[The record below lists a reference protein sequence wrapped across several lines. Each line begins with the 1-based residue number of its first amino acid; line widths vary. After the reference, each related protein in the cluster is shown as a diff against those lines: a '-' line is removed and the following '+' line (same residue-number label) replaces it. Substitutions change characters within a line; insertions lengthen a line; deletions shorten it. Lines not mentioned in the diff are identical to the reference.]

1 MSLGMKKGKWITG
14 CRKIGDLRARTKRML
29 SPSKEIGIA
38 LRIVRNVGWEGRAH
52 LSFPVSEY
60 L

>member
-1 MSLGMKKGKWITG
+1 
-14 CRKIGDLRARTKRML
+14 ML